1 MSGLRATMR
10 RYIALAFLLCCSCTS
25 NHGRPIAKLDFE
37 SVAMTP
43 SASSFFVRFSSD
55 TDLLTLFQS
64 RIGQELV
71 CALDGDADFSIGHYQ
86 KRYGSGIVELSGNA
100 SKGNYISR
108 VIFRETGAVR
118 GKQRILAGDELRRAL
133 RVSDVVVCVFRVHT
147 TKYKTYFS
155 DFMRIPAMD
164 FIRALGT

>member
-1 MSGLRATMR
+1 MSGLLASMR

-37 SVAMTP
+37 SISITP

-64 RIGQELV
+64 KIGEELV
-71 CALDGDADFSIGHYQ
+71 CALEGDADFSIGHYQ
-86 KRYGSGIVELSGNA
+86 RGYGSGIVEFSDNS
-100 SKGNYISR
+100 SKGNYIAR

-118 GKQRILAGDELRRAL
+118 GKERILARDELRRAL
-133 RVSDVVVCVFRVHT
+133 KVNDVVVCVFRVHT
-147 TKYKTYFS
+147 TKYETYFS
-155 DFMRIPAMD
+155 DFMPIPSMD